1 MPSAAGRPPLNIPS
15 SFDPSVSKLTAAAPL
30 LFAVY
35 FYKKY
40 FHGWFYWKY
49 HPISFINIPSSSNVI
64 IVYFLT
70 FNITPRRP
78 PWYYQTALISPDRH
92 PHRPQDTTTDSSC
105 RTKQARKL
113 QATLVRVRN
122 YYRLTYSLTGVK
134 CRATSVA
141 KKSFDTSK
149 FFLIFTFK
157 FMLETNQTTVHIL
170 FSKLVCPSCPFF
182 STSTV
187 SVFPEGSSHV
197 SVFS

>member
-1 MPSAAGRPPLNIPS
+1 MKKINLKAYNVRPSKNCNL
-15 SFDPSVSKLTAAAPL
+15 
-30 LFAVY
+30 
-35 FYKKY
+35 
-40 FHGWFYWKY
+40 WFW
-49 HPISFINIPSSSNVI
+49 N
-64 IVYFLT
+64 
-70 FNITPRRP
+70 
-78 PWYYQTALISPDRH
+78 
-92 PHRPQDTTTDSSC
+92 
-105 RTKQARKL
+105 KQARKL

-170 FSKLVCPSCPFF
+170 FSKFVCSSCPFF

-197 SVFS
+197 SVFSYTSWVASKKSASLVKPEWTKQSKDKLRMNMLTSEKEETKEREN